1 MNTENISPTID
12 DQTTKLRWIIGN
24 LFFTS
29 MVVIIA
35 FIQMYVY
42 YQHPI
47 KAKSICF
54 VTFFVV
60 SGGLLLV
67 TKNIPLS
74 ILSGI
79 IVSNLIVTCGNLD
92 IFTNNKLEK
101 ELHDVNQKV
110 NSVDEK
116 VTEINSKLE
125 EKKDTPD
132 VDSSISEPVS
142 EPESK
147 KLKEKYLTGA
157 NFQPYLTSNDNDLA
171 YPSPPD
177 SLKFQN

>member
-47 KAKSICF
+47 KAKNICF
-54 VTFFVV
+54 ATFFVI

-74 ILSGI
+74 ILSAI

-92 IFTNNKLEK
+92 IFTTNKLEK

-116 VTEINSKLE
+116 VTQINSKLE
-125 EKKDTPD
+125 EKKDSP
-132 VDSSISEPVS
+132 VSEHNSEPVS

-147 KLKEKYLTGA
+147 KPKEKYLTGA
-157 NFQPYLTSNDNDLA
+157 NFQPYLTSGPNDLA